1 MAIAPATV
9 VMRTTRARL
18 RGRRLPFDRLRCCD
32 NAVLPSAMRARRNAG
47 RGPLRYRPA
56 SRMTARHIGR
66 KLLRV
71 LEQNPSTYGSIA
83 VAGPRCQN
91 GGSGPSTSAE
101 KVVLRTC
108 DLCRAHHSLAISI
121 VSITGCSVLIL

>member
-1 MAIAPATV
+1 MAIAPASV

-47 RGPLRYRPA
+47 LGPLRYRPA

-71 LEQNPSTYGSIA
+71 LEQNPSTYGPSPSPDH
-83 VAGPRCQN
+83 VA
-91 GGSGPSTSAE
+91 
-101 KVVLRTC
+101 RTEGV
-108 DLCRAHHSLAISI
+108 DQALPQKKLCCEPVICVARI
-121 VSITGCSVLIL
+121 